1 MLRFPRSLAALALLL
16 VLCSSSIAAQTV
28 RSMFVESP
36 PSGLLARFGKI
47 RNEVTT
53 INVLMPSLK
62 IKQTGLLTSRLTT
75 KELDRWRSL
84 TRLVW
89 TTGKNGAPL
98 YPTLRALWEWADNS
112 GQVIY
117 LQFQDG
123 NTTPTSTAGSIN
135 IEHFDPLGKRHIVV
149 LKLCLANIDQ
159 AVIGPRV
166 ARSNGFIPFQELS
179 KEERYAEVLGH
190 ELAHIKFV
198 LANLLR
204 SYLVNELIQ
213 TTNDFLLGSARQH
226 PSLLLTREVKERLSQ
241 RDTLLQE
248 LERQAEE
255 VEEVVWQELIATKKN
270 RLEPLAALTLRW
282 R

>member
-1 MLRFPRSLAALALLL
+1 MLRFPLSLAALALLL
-16 VLCSSSIAAQTV
+16 VLCSARIEAQTV

-36 PSGLLARFGKI
+36 PSGFLARFGKI

-62 IKQTGLLTSRLTT
+62 IKQTGLLASRLAP
-75 KELDRWRSL
+75 KELERWRSL

-89 TTGKNGAPL
+89 AEGKNGAPL
-98 YPTLRALWEWADNS
+98 YPTLRELWEWADNS
-112 GQVIY
+112 GHVVY
-117 LQFQDG
+117 LQFQDS
-123 NTTPTSTAGSIN
+123 NVTPSSTAGSIN
-135 IEHFDPLGKRHIVV
+135 IEQFDPTGKRHIAV

-159 AVIGPRV
+159 ALIGPRA

-204 SYLVNELIQ
+204 AHLVNELIQ
-213 TTNDFLLGSARQH
+213 TTNDLLLGQVRQK
-226 PSLLLTREVKERLSQ
+226 PALQLVQEMKWRISQ

-248 LERQAEE
+248 LESQAEE
-255 VEEVVWQELIATKKN
+255 AEEMVWQELVATKKN
-270 RLEPLAALTLRW
+270 RLELLTAMNLR
-282 R
+282 RK